1 MAWVKFDDGYA
12 DHRKIAGLTDTA
24 FRLHTAGILH
34 CGKHLTDGLL
44 EADEVPRLVRRFRKA
59 ALAEL
64 LDKGLWIPVLDG
76 AAYVIHDYL
85 EWNDPAEKVR
95 ERREAAVRRKAGWK
109 ARQQQFRDE
118 RDAS

>member
-12 DHRKIAGLTDTA
+12 DHRKIAGLTDAA

-34 CGKHLTDGLL
+34 CGKHLTDGLI
-44 EADEVPRLVRRFRKA
+44 EADEIPRLVRKYRKA

-64 LDKGLWIPVLDG
+64 TDKALWIPVMDS

-85 EWNDPAEKVR
+85 QWNDPAEKVIA
-95 ERREAAVRRKAGWK
+95 RRDAAVKRKADWL
-109 ARQQQFRDE
+109 ARNAGKDHP
-118 RDAS
+118 